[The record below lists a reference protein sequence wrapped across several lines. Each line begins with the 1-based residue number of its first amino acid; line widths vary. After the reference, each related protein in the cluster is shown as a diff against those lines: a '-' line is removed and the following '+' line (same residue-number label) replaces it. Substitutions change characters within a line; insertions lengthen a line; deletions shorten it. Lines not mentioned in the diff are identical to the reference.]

1 MGILKAPLPR
11 SASQYSGCLA
21 GRCSKGEGLPSWFWE
36 LVFSNWVMTDYLEL
50 QKNGMVWCLF
60 AFVWCKNCALISWLI
75 IYLIYTTYIIL
86 YLILHKKLLHFPPQA
101 AFPGS
106 QPWAKT
112 SPDDSPGSRVGS
124 VLIIRLLPKPGGTGN
139 HVPECKP
146 KQCWAWD
153 VAEFPK
159 WNLESWSRAQQ
170 INVFSLDAVEV
181 LILPHSRVIT
191 ISSDLEKK
199 QKSRTFQGW
208 I

>member
-1 MGILKAPLPR
+1 MSVRFCMMQK
-11 SASQYSGCLA
+11 
-21 GRCSKGEGLPSWFWE
+21 RC
-36 LVFSNWVMTDYLEL
+36 TDFL
-50 QKNGMVWCLF
+50 
-60 AFVWCKNCALISWLI
+60 
-75 IYLIYTTYIIL
+75 TYIYIYNTYV
-86 YLILHKKLLHFPPQA
+86 YLILHKKMLHFPPQA

-170 INVFSLDAVEV
+170 INAFSLDAVEV

-199 QKSRTFQGW
+199 QKSPKFQGW